1 MLLPFLRIVNRGA
14 VLYGSVLVYDV
25 REISDQS
32 ADRSII
38 ISCIAAGVNE
48 INIRRFVAVVRDS
61 FSEDKCLENSSLIL
75 PACEKISFAAVFI
88 VSSESC
94 AALFKSF

>member
-1 MLLPFLRIVNRGA
+1 MLLAFLRVVNRGA
-14 VLYGSVLVYDV
+14 VLDGSVLVYDV

-48 INIRRFVAVVRDS
+48 INIRRFVAVVRNYAEFNQS
-61 FSEDKCLENSSLIL
+61 FS
-75 PACEKISFAAVFI
+75 A
-88 VSSESC
+88 
-94 AALFKSF
+94 